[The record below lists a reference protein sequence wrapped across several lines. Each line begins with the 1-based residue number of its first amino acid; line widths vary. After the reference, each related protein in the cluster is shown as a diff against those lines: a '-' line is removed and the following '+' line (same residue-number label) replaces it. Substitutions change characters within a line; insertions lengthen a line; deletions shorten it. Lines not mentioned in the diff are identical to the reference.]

1 MFLTSNPPCTI
12 NQCFYN
18 VTATSRKNTSQ
29 TKLLC
34 WDMDLSGYFRFE
46 LWALKSIWLP
56 RYEPLSLIFTRP
68 WSKQSVDI
76 SSSQNLEEKIMFQ
89 GFLAK
94 PVNLNEKQHVVYMP
108 IYFQIL
114 GIYSWESML
123 YCFIQMYNSIIAF
136 ITNLTCSTYLKQDIV
151 WDLCCYLLPPLN

>member
-1 MFLTSNPPCTI
+1 MFLTSNPASTI

-18 VTATSRKNTSQ
+18 VTATRSKNTSQ
-29 TKLLC
+29 IRLLC

-68 WSKQSVDI
+68 WSKQSGDT
-76 SSSQNLEEKIMFQ
+76 SSSQNLEETILFQ

-94 PVNLNEKQHVVYMP
+94 PVNLNEKQHVVSMP
-108 IYFQIL
+108 ICFQIF
-114 GIYSWESML
+114 GIYSWESIS

-136 ITNLTCSTYLKQDIV
+136 ITNLTRSTYLKQDIV
-151 WDLCCYLLPPLN
+151 WDLCCYLLSHLN